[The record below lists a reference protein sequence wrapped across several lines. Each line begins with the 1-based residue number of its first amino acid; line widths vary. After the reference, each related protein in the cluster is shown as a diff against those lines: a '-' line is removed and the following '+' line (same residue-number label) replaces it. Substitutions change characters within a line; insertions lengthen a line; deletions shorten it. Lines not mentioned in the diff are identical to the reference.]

1 MLQKLKANRGLIMIC
16 FIPSL
21 VTPPEAGQAGVSGDR
36 KSPSVASVVD
46 HITYVGDTIGYAHVG
61 IGSDFDG
68 MLEGPPDL
76 DDTSC
81 FPSIVEELL
90 RRGVDEDD
98 VKLVMGLNVIRVM
111 EEVESVSRTAQNI
124 DNWDVLCD
132 DIASPWT
139 DEQVSLLVA
148 RGSLRNTNGTS
159 SLH

>member
-1 MLQKLKANRGLIMIC
+1 
-16 FIPSL
+16 
-21 VTPPEAGQAGVSGDR
+21 
-36 KSPSVASVVD
+36 VASVVD

>member
-1 MLQKLKANRGLIMIC
+1 MIC

-21 VTPPEAGQAGVSGDR
+21 VTPQNPVENGTTGQQR
-36 KSPSVASVVD
+36 ITPSAASVVD
-46 HITYVGDTIGYAHVG
+46 HIMHVGKTIGYSHVG

-81 FPSIVEELL
+81 FPILVEELL
-90 RRGVDEDD
+90 RRQVDEED

-111 EEVESVSRTAQNI
+111 EEVEAVARAAQDVDRTN
-124 DNWDVLCD
+124 VLCD
-132 DIASPWT
+132 VIASPWT

-148 RGSLRNTNGTS
+148 RGSLRNTNELSGS
-159 SLH
+159 R